1 MSFFTNML
9 QGFTSTAPIR
19 TNSPPHTSGN
29 VIPSQIDDEDWEI
42 VNPHE
47 AGVSYYDRV
56 TLLLGPRQE
65 TRHQIL
71 LVDIPKFS
79 KLLNKLNMHAP
90 LRRTIHLSFIDLS
103 MVKLYLN
110 SQSISADAM
119 AIELSWIDIIKLA
132 ATANTFQDTV
142 IEDRALAA
150 LTQKATVAL
159 SPGNAVSLFK
169 EEDFAF
175 AYTYH
180 TETGNRDKLIRTLRD
195 VQQMDERESDIPVV
209 KLPKARDVKPKP
221 EEVKQ
226 KVSDTKYSKSVLKD
240 KGLSAAKKEGDDRV
254 HPIRQ
259 PTVPPSIEALKRGD
273 AKNFVWC

>member
-1 MSFFTNML
+1 ML
-9 QGFTSTAPIR
+9 AP
-19 TNSPPHTSGN
+19 S
-29 VIPSQIDDEDWEI
+29 
-42 VNPHE
+42 
-47 AGVSYYDRV
+47 
-56 TLLLGPRQE
+56 
-65 TRHQIL
+65 
-71 LVDIPKFS
+71 
-79 KLLNKLNMHAP
+79 
-90 LRRTIHLSFIDLS
+90 RRTIHLSFIDLS
-103 MVKLYLN
+103 MVKSYL
-110 SQSISADAM
+110 SSHSISADAM
-119 AIELSWIDIIKLA
+119 AIESSWMDVIKLA
-132 ATANTFQDTV
+132 ATANMFQDTV

-150 LTQKATVAL
+150 LTQKAAVAL

-180 TETGNRDKLIRTLRD
+180 TETGNGDKLIKTLRD
-195 VQQMDERESDIPVV
+195 FQQMDERESDIPVV
-209 KLPKARDVKPKP
+209 KLPKAEDVKAKP

-240 KGLSAAKKEGDDRV
+240 RRLSAAKKEGDDRV